1 MQDLVLNAQ
10 WFLAETTTTAVEHGG
25 GHGEDH
31 SDHPVL
37 SFMGLM
43 IYTIAIA
50 GIIMILMTLAKKG
63 FKDRVFKGRLLQYF
77 EQLHGFIENLCVGI
91 IGGHG
96 RKYMPMMYTLWLMIF
111 VSNLVALA
119 FPSSPTADL
128 SFNLGIALLAIGY
141 VQWEGMRANGVFGHW
156 KHFAG
161 PKLPIA
167 LIPITLMIFVIELIS
182 EVMKN
187 VSLSLR
193 LFGNIDGGHQA
204 AVAMNELGK
213 KSDIFLVHYLP
224 FGAFLLPIKMLTCVV
239 QALIFCLLF
248 CVYLSLVTHHDHDEH
263 AEHAHGEEGGAHAHP
278 ATI

>member
-10 WFLAETTTTAVEHGG
+10 WFLAEATTHAAEAGGEHGG
-25 GHGEDH
+25 GHGGH
-31 SDHPVL
+31 ATL

-43 IYTIAIA
+43 IYTFAIA
-50 GIIMILMTLAKKG
+50 GLIMILMAFAKKG
-63 FKDRVFKGRLLQYF
+63 LKDRVFKGRLLQYF
-77 EQLHGFIENLCVGI
+77 EQLHGFVENLCVGI
-91 IGGHG
+91 IGFH
-96 RKYMPMMYTLWLMIF
+96 RHKYMPMIYTLWLMIF

-141 VQWEGMRANGVFGHW
+141 VQWEGMKANGVFGHW

-204 AVAMNELGK
+204 ATAMNELGK
-213 KSDIFLVHYLP
+213 ESNLFLVKYLP
-224 FGAFLLPIKMLTCVV
+224 FGAFLMPIKMLTCVV

-248 CVYLSLVTHHDHDEH
+248 CVYLSLVTHHDHDDH
-263 AEHAHGEEGGAHAHP
+263 ADHAHGEEGGANAHP
-278 ATI
+278 ATT